1 MSNRVRD
8 YLESNPAALTSEAA
22 IGAALAEKL
31 HAPDRLS
38 YPHPDNPEVA
48 VPFVALPSGLEL
60 KCLQPELDKLRT
72 RPERRK
78 GTAQLQTLESLIDHV
93 NRFKGESSTL
103 FAKPDQTA
111 PSLTAVLNYHAA
123 GASSPASFG
132 DHRGVYRFPL
142 SDEWTAWQQSNERK
156 FTQEDFAAFI
166 EDRILDVAD
175 PTKAGASVLD
185 FCQTIGATLASPSR
199 LMDLSRGL
207 QVHVSAK
214 AVQATNLST
223 GEGQITYTEEH
234 KDSAGG
240 KLGVPGAFLL
250 QIPVFR
256 GDAPYQVPVR
266 LRYRLKD
273 GTITWF
279 YSLYRTDKVFDHAFD
294 LACKR
299 AAEETGLPLFVG
311 SPE

>member
-1 MSNRVRD
+1 MSIRE
-8 YLESNPAALTSEAA
+8 YLENNPESFTSEAA
-22 IGAALAEKL
+22 VGAVLAEKL
-31 HAPDRLS
+31 HAPIRLS
-38 YPHPDNPEVA
+38 YPHPDNPEGT
-48 VPFVALPSGLEL
+48 VPFVALPEGLEL

-78 GTAQLQTLESLIDHV
+78 GTAKLQTLDSLIDHV
-93 NRFKGESSTL
+93 RRFKSESSAL
-103 FAKPDQTA
+103 FANPDRND
-111 PSLTAVLNYHAA
+111 PSLTAVLNYHEA

-142 SDEWTAWQQSNERK
+142 SDEWTAWQRSNECK
-156 FTQEDFAAFI
+156 FSQEDFAAFI

-185 FCQTIGATLASPSR
+185 FCQTVGATLASPSR

-214 AVQATNLST
+214 AVQVTNLST

-234 KDSAGG
+234 KDGAGG
-240 KLGVPGAFLL
+240 HLGVPGAFLL

-266 LRYRLKD
+266 LRYRLRD
-273 GTITWF
+273 GVITWF
-279 YSLYRTDKVFDHAFD
+279 YSLYRTDRVFEHAFV
-294 LACKR
+294 LAIQR
-299 AAEETGLPLFVG
+299 AAEATGLPLFIG
-311 SPE
+311 TPE